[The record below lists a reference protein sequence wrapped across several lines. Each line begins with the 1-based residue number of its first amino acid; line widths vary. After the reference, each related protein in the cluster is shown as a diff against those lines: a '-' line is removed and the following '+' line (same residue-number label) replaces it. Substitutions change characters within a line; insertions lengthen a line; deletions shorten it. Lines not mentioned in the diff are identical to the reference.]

1 MSVPVSPKVVG
12 MSSDCTPLRN
22 ADFRIEAGEFHR
34 QGDQLIRALIGW
46 FQRTG
51 YDVTDASISTGW
63 KHSLAASITG
73 DLHDTELRLEI
84 ESCHIDSS
92 PQLDVEVH
100 EASKQEHQSTWCFTN
115 IKDALQQITRIA
127 EENGGKDSE
136 SP

>member
-12 MSSDCTPLRN
+12 MSSGYTPLHN
-22 ADFRIEAGEFHR
+22 ADFRLEAGEFHR

-51 YDVTDASISTGW
+51 YDVTDASISTGR

-73 DLHDTELRLEI
+73 EIHDTEVRLEI
-84 ESCHIDSS
+84 ESRRIDSS
-92 PQLDVEVH
+92 PQLDIKVH
-100 EASKQEHQSTWCFTN
+100 EEGKQKHQSLWSFTN
-115 IKDALQQITRIA
+115 IEDALQQITRIA
-127 EENGGKDSE
+127 EENGGEDGE

>member
-1 MSVPVSPKVVG
+1 

-46 FQRTG
+46 FQRAG
-51 YDVTDASISTGW
+51 YNVTDASISTGW

-73 DLHDTELRLEI
+73 ELHDTEVRLEI
-84 ESCHIDSS
+84 ESDDIDSS
-92 PQLDVEVH
+92 PQLDIKVH
-100 EASKQEHQSTWCFTN
+100 EAGKQKHQSPWSFTN
-115 IKDALQQITRIA
+115 IEDALQQITRIA
-127 EENGGKDSE
+127 EENGGENGE

>member
-12 MSSDCTPLRN
+12 MSSDCTPLHN

-34 QGDQLIRALIGW
+34 QGDQLIRALIEW
-46 FQRTG
+46 FQRAG

-73 DLHDTELRLEI
+73 ELHDTEVRLDI
-84 ESCHIDSS
+84 ESRHIDSP

-100 EASKQEHQSTWCFTN
+100 EASKHQSTWFFTN
-115 IKDALQQITRIA
+115 IEDALQQISRIA
-127 EENGGKDSE
+127 EEDGGEDGE